1 MAYKTCVS
9 IAEKTP
15 KKLKQTLAKALKKSD
30 YAEIRFD
37 FLNPDLVPEALHLIR
52 KDSGRCVSTLR
63 PIREGGKFSGSEKN
77 RISIIKLIAEYDP
90 FLLDIEY
97 NTLRKNRNLQRYL
110 KNTDTSLL
118 VSWHNFKQ
126 TPTVPVLKKKLLEM
140 KKFSSNIKIVT
151 MARSVNDGSR
161 ILSLYNNSKNVKL
174 IAFSMGNF
182 GKMSRLLCLL
192 LGSPYTY
199 VSLGK
204 PIAPGQFSLDEVKS
218 IFTVRK

>member
-1 MAYKTCVS
+1 MTYKTCVS

-37 FLNPDLVPEALHLIR
+37 FLKPDMVPDALHLIR
-52 KDSGRCVSTLR
+52 KDLRKCVSTLR

-77 RISIIKLIAEYDP
+77 RISIIKLIAEYEP

-97 NTLRKNRNLQRYL
+97 DTLRKNNGLQRYL
-110 KNTDTSLL
+110 KNTRTNTL

-126 TPTVPVLKKKLLEM
+126 TPTISTLKKKLSEM
-140 KKFSSNIKIVT
+140 KRFSNNVKIVT
-151 MARSVNDGSR
+151 MAKSINDGSR
-161 ILSLYNNSKNVKL
+161 ILSLYNNSKNVNL

-182 GKMSRLLCLL
+182 GKLSRLLCLL

-204 PIAPGQFSLDEVKS
+204 PVAPGQFSLDEVKS
-218 IFTVRK
+218 IFTIRK

>member
-1 MAYKTCVS
+1 MTHKTCVS

-15 KKLKQTLAKALKKSD
+15 KKLKQTLTKALKKSD

-37 FLNPDLVPEALHLIR
+37 FLNPNAVPEALHLIR
-52 KDSGRCVSTLR
+52 KDLRKCVSTLR

-77 RISIIKLIAEYDP
+77 RISIIKLIAEYDS

-97 NTLRKNRNLQRYL
+97 DTLRKNNSLQRYL
-110 KNTDTSLL
+110 KNTGTNTL

-126 TPTVPVLKKKLLEM
+126 TPTISILKKKLSEM
-140 KKFSSNIKIVT
+140 KKFSNNIKIVT
-151 MARSVNDGSR
+151 MAKSINDGSR
-161 ILSLYNNSKNVKL
+161 ILSLYNNNINVNL

-182 GKMSRLLCLL
+182 GKISRLRCLL

-199 VSLGK
+199 VSLGR

-218 IFTVRK
+218 IFTIRK